1 MLVTVRATILCEN
14 SVQQPFGAIGE
25 HGFACFLETDQGNY
39 LFDTGQGL
47 GIMANAAVL
56 RKDLTTIRAIMI
68 SHGHYDHTGGLP
80 QVLKTRGPVD
90 VYGHP
95 EIFRRREIE
104 RQGRVY
110 DIGIPF
116 RRNYLEGWGARFK
129 LQRELTE
136 VGPGVYLSGEIP
148 RKTTFEKGDPNMTG
162 WDEGGQAIKPD
173 PFNDDLSLLV
183 ESDKGLIVILGCAH
197 AGMVN
202 ILQYATETLG
212 HERIYAVIGGT
223 HLGFS
228 TSDKFEAT
236 MGAIDRFRI
245 EKIGVSHCTGLVNA
259 ARMYALLGERFFFG
273 SVGIVLEG

>member
-1 MLVTVRATILCEN
+1 V
-14 SVQQPFGAIGE
+14 
-25 HGFACFLETDQGNY
+25 ETDQGNY

-47 GIMANAAVL
+47 GIVANAGVL
-56 RKDLTTIRAIMI
+56 RKDLSTIRAIMI

-80 QVLKTRGPVD
+80 LVLKARGPVD

-104 RQGRVY
+104 HQGRIF

-129 LQRELTE
+129 LRRELTE
-136 VGPGVYLSGEIP
+136 VGPGVYLTGEIP
-148 RKTTFEKGDPNMTG
+148 RTTDFEKGDANMTG
-162 WDEGGQAIKPD
+162 WDEDGQAIKPD
-173 PFNDDLSLLV
+173 PLNDDLSLMV

-202 ILQYATETLG
+202 VLDYATETLG
-212 HERIYAVIGGT
+212 HKRIYAVIGGT
-223 HLGFS
+223 HLGFVAS
-228 TSDKFEAT
+228 EQFDAT
-236 MGAIDRFRI
+236 MGAIDRFEI

-259 ARMYALLGERFFFG
+259 AKMQALLGERFFFG
-273 SVGIVLEG
+273 TVGTVLEA